1 MSRRQVATARSSQLV
16 STYGV
21 GSLFP
26 AVDDSVMIC
35 GLDHWPAPSPHERV
49 DEVRLA
55 RACGVST
62 FHAPPRGRTKYGDV
76 PVVRFPDYYFC
87 PHCRRL
93 GLRRSFCR
101 EDENK
106 CPGPDCGVSIMPS
119 RFVAACSR
127 GHIEDFPYFAWVH
140 RGQEYAEVTDHQM
153 SLRSLGR
160 SSALSDLVVHC
171 SCGVGSR
178 SLAGIFGTAALKG
191 IASCRGRRPWFPEA
205 ENEECGEPLRTLQR
219 GSSNVWFPVVRSAL
233 SIPPWT
239 EEAARVVARHH
250 PQLVDMEPDQ
260 RTEWIRAF
268 ASKHVTE
275 QALIAA
281 VRARFGEDE
290 TPPSSDL
297 DIREEEYAALVEGKE
312 EAGHGQ
318 QFVCRPREYASGHG
332 PKGIISVADVA
343 RLREVRALQGFSRL
357 VPWAQGDDDRHLA
370 SLAAGGTT
378 WLPAVETLGEG
389 VFLRFDPAAV
399 SAWEATPFATS
410 RVDAIEVSRAAA
422 DNGIGSRL
430 DISPRGLLLHT
441 FAHALLDELS
451 LDAGYAAASLRERVY
466 DREDQAGVLIYT
478 ASGDSA
484 GSLGGLSA
492 QSEAGRLERVV
503 ASMLAKA
510 RWCSNDPVCIESG
523 PSGIGGLNIAA
534 CHACLLLP
542 ETSCERFNLVLDRA
556 CLVGTPAELDGG
568 FFPRE

>member
-1 MSRRQVATARSSQLV
+1 MSRRQIASARSSQLV

-35 GLDHWPAPSPHERV
+35 GLDHWPSPSDHERI

-55 RACGVST
+55 RALGVST

-93 GLRRSFCR
+93 GPRRSFCR
-101 EDENK
+101 DDENK
-106 CPGPDCGVSIMPS
+106 CSGPECGVGIMPS
-119 RFVAACSR
+119 RFVAACVR
-127 GHIEDFPYFAWVH
+127 GHIEDFPYFVWVH
-140 RGQEYAEVTDHQM
+140 RGQEFAEATEHRM

-171 SCGVGSR
+171 SCGARPR
-178 SLAGIFGTAALKG
+178 SLAGIFATSALKG
-191 IASCRGRRPWFPEA
+191 IASCHGRRPWLPDA
-205 ENEECGEPLRTLQR
+205 EEEECGEPLRTIQR
-219 GSSNVWFPVVRSAL
+219 GSSNVWFPVIRSAL

-239 EEAARVVARHH
+239 EEAARVVARHY
-250 PQLVDMEPDQ
+250 PQLVDMEPD
-260 RTEWIRAF
+260 RREVWITAF
-268 ASKHVTE
+268 AGKHVTE
-275 QALIAA
+275 QALVAA
-281 VRARFGEDE
+281 VRARFGAQD
-290 TPPSSDL
+290 TTPSSDS
-297 DIREEEYAALVEGKE
+297 DIRDEEYAALIEGKAE
-312 EAGHGQ
+312 TGHGQ
-318 QFVCRPREYASGHG
+318 QFVCSPREYEHGHG
-332 PKGIISVADVA
+332 HGGMLSVSEVS

-357 VPWAQGDDDRHLA
+357 VPWTPGDDDRHLA
-370 SLAAGGTT
+370 PVALSQKS

-389 VFLRFDPAAV
+389 IFVRFDPSAIA
-399 SAWEATPFATS
+399 AWEATPFA
-410 RVDAIEVSRAAA
+410 VSRAEAIEA
-422 DNGIGSRL
+422 TRASTDDGIGAQL
-430 DISPRGLLLHT
+430 EISARTLLLHT
-441 FAHALLDELS
+441 FAHALLNELS
-451 LDAGYAAASLRERVY
+451 LDAGYATAALRERVY
-466 DREDQAGVLIYT
+466 DRGSQAGVLIYT

-503 ASMLAKA
+503 ASMLGKA

-556 CLVGTPAELDGG
+556 CLIGTPTQPKGG
-568 FFPRE
+568 FFPSE